1 MIYRKQGHVVRW
13 ENGTLLRV
21 TESGAAREQDD
32 LFECWPEPERRA
44 HQRRAGFSLPMDRL
58 KPVLRLPMLERVIV
72 SRGYAE
78 HEYGDKRWSEHT
90 YRFHASLVHNDL
102 RVLVDRE
109 EDLEPIAQALQRTER
124 EREAPKHLR
133 LAPNVTAAVL
143 PFLQQARQTAGG
155 VDGYGTPVTETSVN
169 FYRPSYRIRPVR
181 MPFNLALEST
191 ITVIDED
198 LPRAIA
204 LLEPVRGLTLRVL
217 VQHRRGVHPAT
228 VTVTRIEAVANER
241 IWYPYAAGS
250 FGAEMMF

>member
-13 ENGTLLRV
+13 ENGTLIRV
-21 TESGAAREQDD
+21 TESGAAREEGD
-32 LFECWPEPERRA
+32 LFECWPEAFGGGQTILSVPTGRIA
-44 HQRRAGFSLPMDRL
+44 CP
-58 KPVLRLPMLERVIV
+58 PPNPMLERVIV

-78 HEYGDKRWSEHT
+78 HEYGDRRWSEHT
-90 YRFHASLVHNDL
+90 HRFHASLVHNNL

-133 LAPNVTAAVL
+133 LAPNVTAALL
-143 PFLQQARQTAGG
+143 PFLDEARQTKGG
-155 VDGYGTPVTETSVN
+155 VDGYGNLITESSVN
-169 FYRPSYRIRPVR
+169 FYRPSYRMRPVR
-181 MPFNLALEST
+181 MPFNLALEHET
-191 ITVIDED
+191 TAIDEQ

-204 LLEPVRGLTLRVL
+204 LLEPVQGRTLRVL
-217 VQHRRGVHPAT
+217 IEDERGVYPAT
-228 VTVTRIEAVANER
+228 VTVERIEAVAGER